1 SRNGGWGAFDT
12 DNLRELFNKIPFA
25 DMEAMLDQPTADL
38 TGRHLELM
46 GEYGY
51 DLEMR
56 RAKRALAFIRRTQE
70 PDGSWWGR
78 WGVNYIYGTW
88 SVLSGLRAI
97 GEDLR
102 QPYVRRAVA
111 WLKSRQNDDG
121 GWGETCESYF
131 DPSLALRGATGS
143 VGVSTL
149 ALVER
154 FPDRFRA
161 VALAAGRNV
170 ELLAEQVRRH
180 QPQLVSVADDASAAE
195 LRARVPG
202 YTGKILAGSAGPLAV

>member
-1 SRNGGWGAFDT
+1 MQSRNGGWAAFDT

-56 RAKRALAFIRRTQE
+56 QAKRALAFIRRTQE

-88 SVLSGLRAI
+88 SVLSGLRGM

-102 QPYVRRAVA
+102 QPYVRHAVA
-111 WLKSRQNDDG
+111 WLKSVQNEDG
-121 GWGETCESYF
+121 GWATCDSY
-131 DPSLALRGATGS
+131 AIRRRGPRAEHSPG
-143 VGVSTL
+143 VGAARASP
-149 ALVER
+149 AR
-154 FPDRFRA
+154 PD
-161 VALAAGRNV
+161 
-170 ELLAEQVRRH
+170 
-180 QPQLVSVADDASAAE
+180 SA
-195 LRARVPG
+195 R
-202 YTGKILAGSAGPLAV
+202 S